1 MKRFEGIL
9 WLIRLI
15 YSIGTIEGPKISVV
29 RFRSVDYYGCSVAMT
44 YIIYGVSDNSQIKP

>member
-29 RFRSVDYYGCSVAMT
+29 RSVDYYGCSVAMK
-44 YIIYGVSDNSQIKP
+44 YIINGVSDNSQIKP